1 MHGEPTDFWAKL
13 RRDGERVVGWHPLMD
28 HCADVAACAEALL
41 QHTILGRRLAALAG
55 IEHLHPVQVARLG
68 VLAALHDVG
77 KYNAGFQ
84 NKALIGSFTA
94 GHVSEIIDLLCT
106 QRNYPEKGRLIE
118 ALALEQ
124 LVRWT
129 DDEDG
134 LADLLLATLGHHG
147 RPVPSRETIDQRCW
161 TPSRD
166 LDPFA
171 GMARLVALT
180 RTWFPKAWEVD
191 GPLLPAV
198 PAFQHAWAGL
208 LMLADWIGSDSERFF
223 PFAEEGEGERMEIA
237 REHAGRALSK
247 LGLATAAARG
257 RLGSDRLGYRFMGE
271 TFEPHPAQ
279 RRLLELDDLEG
290 GSVVVLEAATGAGKT
305 EAALAH
311 FLRLFQAGEVDGLYF
326 ALPTR
331 TAATQIYRRVCSAV
345 AAAFPASQDRPP
357 TVLAVPGYISV
368 DGVEAQRLAPF
379 QVEWP
384 QDDGGRRSVRGWA
397 AESSKRY
404 LAGAVAVGTIDQ
416 VLLSSLTVSHA
427 HMRSSA
433 LLRHL
438 LVVDEVH
445 ASDVYM
451 NRVLETVLD
460 HHVAAGGHALL
471 MSATLGAEARARLVA
486 PPGRRAAAPWPSLDA
501 ASELPYPSVTVSRRG
516 GAESEMLAVS
526 GSPATK
532 RVRIELAPISER
544 AGAIAARALHAARG
558 AARVLVIRN
567 TVAGCREVQLE
578 LEHQHGDDGDLLFR
592 CGGCFSPHHAR
603 YARADR
609 RLLDDAIEAAFGLQR
624 PPGGCVAAATQTVEQ
639 SLDLDADLL
648 LTDLAPLDVL
658 LQRIGRL
665 HRHPKHSRPPGF
677 ETATVVVLVPED
689 RDLAALIAADGQGRG
704 GHGIG
709 TVYSDLRILE
719 ATWRCLEAR
728 RQLDLPRENRALV
741 ELATHPDALAA
752 VVAEGGE
759 AWERHQRYLLG
770 NDSADRRLAE
780 LNRIDRAK
788 SYADRPFPSGDSR
801 RRIPTRLGEEDRM
814 VHFAEPPSSPFGQ
827 AVRELTVPS
836 YLARGVPAETESAER
851 VECSADGFR
860 FRFGAKSFRYDR
872 LGLHPLDTESH

>member
-1 MHGEPTDFWAKL
+1 MRGEPTDFWAKL
-13 RRDGERVVGWHPLMD
+13 KSEGDRVVEWQPLFA
-28 HCADVAACAEALL
+28 HCADVAACAFTLL

-55 IEHLHPVQVARLG
+55 LDGLHAVQVARLC
-68 VLAALHDVG
+68 VLAALHDAG
-77 KYNAGFQ
+77 KVNIGFQ
-84 NKALIGSFTA
+84 NKAVKGSFTA
-94 GHVSEIIDLLCT
+94 GHVSEVIDLLCT
-106 QRNYPEKGRLIE
+106 QRDYPQKRPFIE
-118 ALALEQ
+118 ALALEEM
-124 LVRWT
+124 VRWT

-134 LADLLLATLGHHG
+134 LADLLLATFCHHG
-147 RPVPSRETIDQRCW
+147 RPVTPRETIDTRCW
-161 TPSRD
+161 TPARG

-171 GMARLVALT
+171 GLGRLVALT
-180 RTWFPKAWEVD
+180 RGWFPEAWEAD

-208 LMLADWIGSDSERFF
+208 LTLADWIGSDSDLF
-223 PFAEEGEGERMEIA
+223 PFAEDGERDRMDLA
-237 REHAGRALSK
+237 RERAGTALRALGLVAAPARCQ
-247 LGLATAAARG
+247 LGA
-257 RLGSDRLGYRFMGE
+257 SNPGYRFMGKG
-271 TFEPHPAQ
+271 FEPRPAQ
-279 RRLLELDDLEG
+279 RQLLDLEGLGG

-311 FLRLFQAGEVDGLYF
+311 YLRLFHAGEVDGLYF

-331 TAATQIYRRVCSAV
+331 TAATQIYRRVCAAV
-345 AAAFPASQDRPP
+345 AAAFPEPEDRPP

-368 DGVEAQRLAPF
+368 DGVEGRRLAPF
-379 QVEWP
+379 QVKWP
-384 QDDGGRRSVRGWA
+384 EEDGSLRPFRGWA

-445 ASDVYM
+445 ASDTYM
-451 NRVLETVLD
+451 TRVLETVLD

-486 PPGRRAAAPWPSLDA
+486 PPGRRAVAAWPSLND
-501 ASELPYPSVTVSRRG
+501 ASELPYPAVTVSRLG
-516 GAESEMLAVS
+516 SAASEMLAVS
-526 GSPATK
+526 GSLMTK

-544 AGAIAARALHAARG
+544 AGAIAARTLHAGRC

-578 LEHQHGDDGDLLFR
+578 LEQQCGDDADLLFR
-592 CGGCFSPHHAR
+592 CGGCFTPHHAR
-603 YARADR
+603 YSRADR
-609 RLLDDAIEAAFGLQR
+609 RLLDDAVESAFGLER
-624 PPGGCVAAATQTVEQ
+624 PRGGCVAAATQTVEQ

-665 HRHPKHSRPPGF
+665 HRHLQHSRPPGF
-677 ETATVVVLVPED
+677 EIATVVILVPEE
-689 RDLAALIAADGQGRG
+689 RNLAALIATDGEGRG
-704 GHGIG
+704 AHGLG

-728 RQLDLPRENRALV
+728 RELDLPSENRALV

-752 VVAEGGE
+752 VVAKGGD

-770 NDSADRRLAE
+770 SDSADRRLAE
-780 LNRIDRAK
+780 LNRIDRAR
-788 SYADRPFPSGDSR
+788 SYVECPFPAGDTR
-801 RRIPTRLGEEDRM
+801 RRIPTRLGEEDRV
-814 VHFAEPPSSPFGQ
+814 VHFAEPLTSPFGQ
-827 AVRELTVPS
+827 TVRELTIPS
-836 YLARGVPAETESAER
+836 YQALGVPAEVETAEQ

-872 LGLHPLDTESH
+872 LGLHSMDTESP

>member
-13 RRDGERVVGWHPLMD
+13 QRDGERVVGWHPLMD
-28 HCADVAACAEALL
+28 HCADVAACAVALL

-55 IEHLHPVQVARLG
+55 IKHLHSVHLARLG

-77 KYNAGFQ
+77 KVNVGFQ
-84 NKALIGSFTA
+84 NKALGGRFTA

-106 QRNYPEKGRLIE
+106 QREYPEKAQLIE
-118 ALALEQ
+118 ALAVEQ

-129 DDEDG
+129 ADEDG

-147 RPVPSRETIDQRCW
+147 RPVPPRETIDQRCW
-161 TPSRD
+161 TPTHD

-180 RTWFPKAWEVD
+180 RGWFPEAWVED
-191 GPLLPAV
+191 GPLLPTA

-208 LMLADWIGSDSERFF
+208 LMLADWLGSDSDRFLF
-223 PFAEEGEGERMEIA
+223 TEEGEGDRMEIA
-237 REHAGRALSK
+237 QERAGRTLRE
-247 LGLATAAARG
+247 LGLAAATARG
-257 RLGSDRLGYRFMGE
+257 RLGSDRPDYRFMGE
-271 TFEPHPAQ
+271 KFEPRPAQ
-279 RRLLELDDLEG
+279 RRLLELGDLAG

-331 TAATQIYRRVCSAV
+331 TAATQIYRRVCKAV
-345 AAAFPASQDRPP
+345 AAAFPVAEDRPP

-384 QDDGGRRSVRGWA
+384 QDDGGGRSVRGWA

-427 HMRSSA
+427 HLRSSA

-486 PPGRRAAAPWPSLDA
+486 PPGRRAAARWPPLDD
-501 ASELPYPSVTVSRRG
+501 ASELAYPAITVSRRG
-516 GAESEMLAVS
+516 GAEPEMLAVS
-526 GSPATK
+526 GSLATK
-532 RVRIELAPISER
+532 RVRIELAPISGR
-544 AGAIAARALHAARG
+544 AGAIAARALHAARS

-578 LEHQHGDDGDLLFR
+578 LEQQHGDDGDLLFR

-624 PPGGCVAAATQTVEQ
+624 PHGGCVAAATQTVEQ

-665 HRHPKHSRPPGF
+665 HRHQKHSRPPGF

-689 RDLAALIAADGQGRG
+689 RDLGALIAADGHGGG

-719 ATWRCLEAR
+719 ATRRCLEAR
-728 RQLDLPRENRALV
+728 RELDLPRENRALV
-741 ELATHPDALAA
+741 ESATHPDALAA
-752 VVAEGGE
+752 VVAAGGE

-788 SYADRPFPSGDSR
+788 SYVEGLFPSGDTR

-814 VHFAEPPSSPFGQ
+814 VHFAEEPTSPFGS
-827 AVRELTVPS
+827 AVRELTIPS
-836 YLARGVPAETESAER
+836 YQARGVPAETETAEQ
-851 VECSADGFR
+851 VEGTADGFQ
-860 FRFGAKSFRYDR
+860 FRFGAQSFRYDR
-872 LGLHPLDTESH
+872 LGLHSLDTESR